1 MGISDIR
8 QTFYDEDYRM
18 VIMISDASIYLVR
31 NDSQNNFTFKSCLLL
46 DNSPHFIKHKY
57 NTHSKQLVFL
67 DAANVV
73 YIMNTYNFNVET
85 VMKLN
90 VFKEWN

>member
-1 MGISDIR
+1 VGISDIK

-18 VIMISDASIYLVR
+18 VIMISDGSIYLVR

-46 DNSPHFIKHKY
+46 DNSPQFIKHKY

-73 YIMNTYNFNVET
+73 YIMNSYNFKFEAI
-85 VMKLN
+85 MKLS